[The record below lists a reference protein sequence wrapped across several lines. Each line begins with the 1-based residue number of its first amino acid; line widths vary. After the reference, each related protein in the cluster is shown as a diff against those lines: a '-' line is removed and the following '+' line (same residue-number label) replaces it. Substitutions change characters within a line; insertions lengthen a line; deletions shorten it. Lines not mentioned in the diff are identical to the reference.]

1 MPEDFGNDWGKSV
14 AGVVIRDGKVLL
26 VRHTYGAGT
35 AYQFLVQG
43 YVNGKWSSFDS
54 SDSFVSNSS

>member
-35 AYQFLVQG
+35 GRLIVPGGYIKQG
-43 YVNGKWSSFDS
+43 ESPVEA
-54 SDSFVSNSS
+54 VEREVMEET